1 MNIELDRRIYN
12 IEDIQSVATSNEDDI
27 GKKGYFSN
35 SILYYKT
42 ITSKKLVYGTLESL
56 KEDDK
61 CFVTNSK
68 AYRYFIPEEDIMPI
82 ETLEEILRQEALASE
97 RNKSQEDLELEQD
110 YLDFSKIFFRCSDFD
125 SRGNFQPGKWSK
137 LDKTE
142 FPFSEERRNYLI
154 MKFVI
159 GITDPESNPRV
170 AE

>member
-1 MNIELDRRIYN
+1 MGIELDRRIYN
-12 IEDIQSVATSNEDDI
+12 IEDIQSVATSDENDI

-42 ITSKKLVYGTLESL
+42 IASKKLVYGTLESL
-56 KEDDK
+56 KENDK
-61 CFVTNSK
+61 CFVSNSK

-82 ETLEEILRQEALASE
+82 EDLEEILRQEESE
-97 RNKSQEDLELEQD
+97 RNKSQEDKEEEQD
-110 YLDFSKIFFRCSDFD
+110 YLDFCKIFFVCSDFD

-142 FPFSEERRNYLI
+142 FPFSEERKNYLI
-154 MKFVI
+154 MKFWF

-170 AE
+170 AQ

>member
-1 MNIELDRRIYN
+1 MDIELDRRIYN
-12 IEDIQSVATSNEDDI
+12 IEDIQSVATSDEDDI

-42 ITSKKLVYGTLESL
+42 ITSKKIVYGTLESL

-82 ETLEEILRQEALASE
+82 ETLEEILRREELE
-97 RNKSQEDLELEQD
+97 RSKSTEDIEEEQD
-110 YLDFSKIFFRCSDFD
+110 YLDFCKIFFGCSDFD

-154 MKFVI
+154 MKFVF
-159 GITDPESNPRV
+159 GVTDPKDNPRV
-170 AE
+170 PE

>member
-12 IEDIQSVATSNEDDI
+12 IEDIQSAATSNEDDI

-82 ETLEEILRQEALASE
+82 ETLEEILRQEERE
-97 RNKSQEDLELEQD
+97 RNKSQEEIEEEQD
-110 YLDFSKIFFRCSDFD
+110 YFDFCKIFFRCSDFD

-154 MKFVI
+154 MKFVL
-159 GITDPESNPRV
+159 GVTDPESNPRV

>member
-1 MNIELDRRIYN
+1 MSIELDRRIYN
-12 IEDIQSVATSNEDDI
+12 IEDIKSVATSDENDI

-61 CFVTNSK
+61 CFLTNSK

-82 ETLEEILRQEALASE
+82 ETLEEILRREELE
-97 RNKSQEDLELEQD
+97 RSKSTEDIEEEQD
-110 YLDFSKIFFRCSDFD
+110 YLDFCKIFFGCSDFD

-137 LDKTE
+137 LDKIE
-142 FPFSEERRNYLI
+142 FPFSEERKNYLM
-154 MKFVI
+154 MKFWFGV
-159 GITDPESNPRV
+159 TDPESNPRV
-170 AE
+170 AQ

>member
-1 MNIELDRRIYN
+1 MDIELDRRIYN
-12 IEDIQSVATSNEDDI
+12 IEDIQSVATSDENDI

-82 ETLEEILRQEALASE
+82 ETLEEILRQEERE
-97 RNKSQEDLELEQD
+97 RNKSQEDKEEEQD
-110 YLDFSKIFFRCSDFD
+110 YLDFCKIFFVCSGFD

-137 LDKTE
+137 LENTE
-142 FPFSEERRNYLI
+142 FPFSEERKNYLM
-154 MKFVI
+154 MKFVF
-159 GITDPESNPRV
+159 GITDPKDNPRV
-170 AE
+170 AQ

>member
-1 MNIELDRRIYN
+1 MKLDRRIYD

-82 ETLEEILRQEALASE
+82 ETLEEILRQEERE

-110 YLDFSKIFFRCSDFD
+110 YLDFCKIFFGCSDFD

-137 LDKTE
+137 LDKIE

-154 MKFVI
+154 MKFLFK
-159 GITDPESNPRV
+159 ITDPESNPRV

>member
-1 MNIELDRRIYN
+1 MNIELDRRIYD
-12 IEDIQSVATSNEDDI
+12 IEDIQSAATSNEDDI

-82 ETLEEILRQEALASE
+82 ETLEEILRQEERE

-110 YLDFSKIFFRCSDFD
+110 YLDFTKIFFGCSDFD
-125 SRGNFQPGKWSK
+125 SRGNLQIGKWSK
-137 LDKTE
+137 LDKIE

>member
-12 IEDIQSVATSNEDDI
+12 IEHIQSVATSNEDDI

-68 AYRYFIPEEDIMPI
+68 AYRYFIPEEDIMPL
-82 ETLEEILRQEALASE
+82 ETLEEILRREELE
-97 RNKSQEDLELEQD
+97 RNKSTEDLELEQD
-110 YLDFSKIFFRCSDFD
+110 YFDFCKIFWCSDFD

-154 MKFVI
+154 MKFVL
-159 GITDPESNPRV
+159 GVTDPESNPRV

>member
-1 MNIELDRRIYN
+1 MKLDRRIYN

-82 ETLEEILRQEALASE
+82 EDLEEILRQEERE
-97 RNKSQEDLELEQD
+97 RNKSQEEIEEEQD
-110 YLDFSKIFFRCSDFD
+110 YLDFCKIFFVCSDFD
-125 SRGNFQPGKWSK
+125 SRGNFHPGKWSK

-142 FPFSEERRNYLI
+142 FPFSEERKNYLM
-154 MKFVI
+154 MKFVF
-159 GITDPESNPRV
+159 GITDPKDNPRV
-170 AE
+170 AQ

>member
-35 SILYYKT
+35 SILYYMT
-42 ITSKKLVYGTLESL
+42 ISSKKLVYGTLESL

-61 CFVTNSK
+61 CFVTNNK

-82 ETLEEILRQEALASE
+82 EDLEEILRQEEHE
-97 RNKSQEDLELEQD
+97 RNKSQEEIEEEQD
-110 YLDFSKIFFRCSDFD
+110 YLDFCKIFFVCSDFD

-142 FPFSEERRNYLI
+142 FPFSEERKNFLM

>member
-1 MNIELDRRIYN
+1 MGIELDRRIYN
-12 IEDIQSVATSNEDDI
+12 IEDIQSVATSDENDI

-82 ETLEEILRQEALASE
+82 EDLEEILRQEESE
-97 RNKSQEDLELEQD
+97 RNKSQEDKEEEQD
-110 YLDFSKIFFRCSDFD
+110 YLDFCKIFFVCSDFD

-142 FPFSEERRNYLI
+142 FPFSEERKNYLM
-154 MKFVI
+154 MKFVF
-159 GITDPESNPRV
+159 GVTDPKDNPRV
-170 AE
+170 PK

>member
-12 IEDIQSVATSNEDDI
+12 IEDIQSVATSDENDI

-42 ITSKKLVYGTLESL
+42 ITSKKIVYGTLESL

-82 ETLEEILRQEALASE
+82 ETLEEILRQEERE
-97 RNKSQEDLELEQD
+97 RNKSTEDLEEEQD
-110 YLDFSKIFFRCSDFD
+110 YLDFCKIFFGCSDFD
-125 SRGNFQPGKWSK
+125 SRGNFQPGKLSK

-142 FPFSEERRNYLI
+142 FPFSEERKNYLI
-154 MKFVI
+154 MKFVL
-159 GITDPESNPRV
+159 GVTDPESNPRV

>member
-1 MNIELDRRIYN
+1 MDIELDRRIYN

-42 ITSKKLVYGTLESL
+42 ITSKKLVYGTLDSL
-56 KEDDK
+56 EENDK

-82 ETLEEILRQEALASE
+82 EDLEEILRQEERE
-97 RNKSQEDLELEQD
+97 RNKSQEEIEEEQD
-110 YLDFSKIFFRCSDFD
+110 YLDFCKIFFGCSDFD

-142 FPFSEERRNYLI
+142 FPFSEEREDYLI
-154 MKFVI
+154 MKFVL

>member
-12 IEDIQSVATSNEDDI
+12 IEDIKSVATSNEDDI

-68 AYRYFIPEEDIMPI
+68 AYRYFIPEEGIMPI
-82 ETLEEILRQEALASE
+82 ETLEEILRQEERE

-110 YLDFSKIFFRCSDFD
+110 YLDFCKIFFGCSDFD

-137 LDKTE
+137 LDKIE
-142 FPFSEERRNYLI
+142 FPFSEERKMYLI
-154 MKFVI
+154 MKFWF

-170 AE
+170 AQ

>member
-1 MNIELDRRIYN
+1 MDIELDRRIYN
-12 IEDIQSVATSNEDDI
+12 IEDIQSVATSDENDI

-56 KEDDK
+56 KENDK

-68 AYRYFIPEEDIMPI
+68 AFRYFIPEEDIMPT
-82 ETLEEILRQEALASE
+82 EDLEEILRQEESE
-97 RNKSQEDLELEQD
+97 RNKSQEDKEEEQD
-110 YLDFSKIFFRCSDFD
+110 YLDFCKIFFVCSDFD

-142 FPFSEERRNYLI
+142 FPFSEERKNYLM
-154 MKFVI
+154 MKFVF
-159 GITDPESNPRV
+159 GVTDPKDNPRV
-170 AE
+170 PK

>member
-1 MNIELDRRIYN
+1 MDIELDRRIYN
-12 IEDIQSVATSNEDDI
+12 IEDIQSVATSDENDI

-68 AYRYFIPEEDIMPI
+68 AYRYFIPEEDIMPT
-82 ETLEEILRQEALASE
+82 EDLEEILRQEESE
-97 RNKSQEDLELEQD
+97 RNKSQEDKEEEQD
-110 YLDFSKIFFRCSDFD
+110 YLDFCKIFFVCSDFD

-142 FPFSEERRNYLI
+142 FPFSEERKNYLM
-154 MKFVI
+154 MKFVF
-159 GITDPESNPRV
+159 GVTDPKDNPRV
-170 AE
+170 PK

>member
-1 MNIELDRRIYN
+1 MDIELDRRIYN
-12 IEDIQSVATSNEDDI
+12 IEDIQSVATSDENDI

-61 CFVTNSK
+61 CFVSNSK

-82 ETLEEILRQEALASE
+82 ETLEEILRQEELE
-97 RNKSQEDLELEQD
+97 RNKSQEEIEEEQD
-110 YLDFSKIFFRCSDFD
+110 YLDFCKIFFGCSDFD
-125 SRGNFQPGKWSK
+125 SRGNLQPGKWSK

-142 FPFSEERRNYLI
+142 FPFSEERKNYLM
-154 MKFVI
+154 MKFVF
-159 GITDPESNPRV
+159 GITDPKDNPRV
-170 AE
+170 AQ

>member
-1 MNIELDRRIYN
+1 MKLDRRIYN
-12 IEDIQSVATSNEDDI
+12 IEDIQSVATSDEDDI

-82 ETLEEILRQEALASE
+82 EDLEEILRQEESE

-110 YLDFSKIFFRCSDFD
+110 YLDFCKIFFVCSDFD

-142 FPFSEERRNYLI
+142 FPFSEERKNYLM
-154 MKFVI
+154 MKFLF
-159 GITDPESNPRV
+159 GITDPKDNPRV

>member
-1 MNIELDRRIYN
+1 MSIELDRRIYN
-12 IEDIQSVATSNEDDI
+12 IEDIKSVATSDEDDT

-61 CFVTNSK
+61 CFLTNSK

-82 ETLEEILRQEALASE
+82 ETLEEILRREELE
-97 RNKSQEDLELEQD
+97 RSKSTEDIEEEQD
-110 YLDFSKIFFRCSDFD
+110 YLDFCKIFFGCSDFD

-142 FPFSEERRNYLI
+142 FPFSEERKNYLM
-154 MKFVI
+154 MKFWFGV
-159 GITDPESNPRV
+159 TDPESNPRV
-170 AE
+170 AQ

>member
-1 MNIELDRRIYN
+1 MDIELDRRIYN
-12 IEDIQSVATSNEDDI
+12 IEDIQSVATSDENDI

-82 ETLEEILRQEALASE
+82 ETLEEILRQEELE
-97 RNKSQEDLELEQD
+97 RNKSTEEIEEEQD
-110 YLDFSKIFFRCSDFD
+110 YLDFCKIFFVCSGFD

-137 LDKTE
+137 LENTE
-142 FPFSEERRNYLI
+142 FPFSEERKNYLM
-154 MKFVI
+154 MKFVF
-159 GITDPESNPRV
+159 GITDPKDNPRV
-170 AE
+170 AQ

>member
-1 MNIELDRRIYN
+1 MGIELDRRIYN
-12 IEDIQSVATSNEDDI
+12 IEDIQSVATSDENDI

-61 CFVTNSK
+61 CFVSNSK

-82 ETLEEILRQEALASE
+82 EDLEEILRQEELE
-97 RNKSQEDLELEQD
+97 RNKSTEEIEEEQD
-110 YLDFSKIFFRCSDFD
+110 YLDFCKIFFRCSDFD

-137 LDKTE
+137 LDKIE
-142 FPFSEERRNYLI
+142 FPFSEKRRDYLM
-154 MKFVI
+154 MKFVF
-159 GITDPESNPRV
+159 GITDPERNPRV

>member
-12 IEDIQSVATSNEDDI
+12 IEDIQSVATSDENDI

-61 CFVTNSK
+61 CFVSNSK
-68 AYRYFIPEEDIMPI
+68 AYRYFIPEEDIMAI
-82 ETLEEILRQEALASE
+82 ETLEEILRQEELE
-97 RNKSQEDLELEQD
+97 RNKSTEEIEEEQD
-110 YLDFSKIFFRCSDFD
+110 YLDFCKIFFVCSGFD

-137 LDKTE
+137 LENTE
-142 FPFSEERRNYLI
+142 FPFSEERKNYLM
-154 MKFVI
+154 MKFVF
-159 GITDPESNPRV
+159 GITDPKDNPRV
-170 AE
+170 AQ

>member
-1 MNIELDRRIYN
+1 MDIELDRRIYN
-12 IEDIQSVATSNEDDI
+12 IEDIQSVATSDENDI

-82 ETLEEILRQEALASE
+82 EDLEEILRQEESE
-97 RNKSQEDLELEQD
+97 RNKSQEDKEEEQD
-110 YLDFSKIFFRCSDFD
+110 YLDFCKIFFVCSDFD

-142 FPFSEERRNYLI
+142 FPFSEERKNYL
-154 MKFVI
+154 K
-159 GITDPESNPRV
+159 GYH
-170 AE
+170 

>member
-1 MNIELDRRIYN
+1 MNIELDRRIYD

-82 ETLEEILRQEALASE
+82 ETLEEILKQEERE
-97 RNKSQEDLELEQD
+97 RNKSTEDLELEQD
-110 YLDFSKIFFRCSDFD
+110 YLDFCKIFFGCSDFD

-137 LDKTE
+137 LDKIE

-154 MKFVI
+154 MKFLFK
-159 GITDPESNPRV
+159 ITDPESNPRV

>member
-1 MNIELDRRIYN
+1 MDIELDRRIYN
-12 IEDIQSVATSNEDDI
+12 IEDIQSVVTSNEDDI

-42 ITSKKLVYGTLESL
+42 ITSKKLVYGALESL
-56 KEDDK
+56 KENDK

-82 ETLEEILRQEALASE
+82 ETLEEILRQEELE
-97 RNKSQEDLELEQD
+97 RNKSQEEIEEEQD
-110 YLDFSKIFFRCSDFD
+110 YLDFCKIFFVCSGFD

-137 LDKTE
+137 LENTE
-142 FPFSEERRNYLI
+142 FPFSEERKNYLM
-154 MKFVI
+154 MKFVF
-159 GITDPESNPRV
+159 GITDPKDNPRV

>member
-1 MNIELDRRIYN
+1 MKLDRRIYD

-61 CFVTNSK
+61 CFVANSK
-68 AYRYFIPEEDIMPI
+68 AYRYFIPEEDVMPI
-82 ETLEEILRQEALASE
+82 ETLEEILRQEERE

-110 YLDFSKIFFRCSDFD
+110 YLDFTKIFFGCSDFD

-137 LDKTE
+137 LDKIE

-154 MKFVI
+154 MKFWL

>member
-1 MNIELDRRIYN
+1 MDIELDRRIYN
-12 IEDIQSVATSNEDDI
+12 IEDIQSVATSDENDI

-61 CFVTNSK
+61 CFVSNSK

-82 ETLEEILRQEALASE
+82 EDLEEILRQEELE
-97 RNKSQEDLELEQD
+97 RNKSTEEIEEEQD
-110 YLDFSKIFFRCSDFD
+110 YLDFCKIFFRCSDFD

-137 LDKTE
+137 LDKIE
-142 FPFSEERRNYLI
+142 FPFSEERKKYLM
-154 MKFVI
+154 MKFLF
-159 GITDPESNPRV
+159 GITDPKDNPRV

>member
-1 MNIELDRRIYN
+1 MNIELDRRIYD

-42 ITSKKLVYGTLESL
+42 FTSKKIVYGTLESL

-68 AYRYFIPEEDIMPI
+68 AYRYFIPEEDVMPI
-82 ETLEEILRQEALASE
+82 ETLEEILRQEERE

-110 YLDFSKIFFRCSDFD
+110 YLDF
-125 SRGNFQPGKWSK
+125 
-137 LDKTE
+137 
-142 FPFSEERRNYLI
+142 
-154 MKFVI
+154 
-159 GITDPESNPRV
+159 
-170 AE
+170 

>member
-1 MNIELDRRIYN
+1 MNIELDRRIYD
-12 IEDIQSVATSNEDDI
+12 IEDIQSVATSDEDDI

-42 ITSKKLVYGTLESL
+42 IASKKLVYGTLESL

-61 CFVTNSK
+61 CFVSNSK

-82 ETLEEILRQEALASE
+82 EDLEEILRQEESE
-97 RNKSQEDLELEQD
+97 RNKSQEDKEEEQD
-110 YLDFSKIFFRCSDFD
+110 YLDFCKIFFVCSDFD

-142 FPFSEERRNYLI
+142 FPFSEERKNYLM
-154 MKFVI
+154 MKFVF
-159 GITDPESNPRV
+159 GVTDPESNPRV

>member
-1 MNIELDRRIYN
+1 MGIELDRRIY
-12 IEDIQSVATSNEDDI
+12 DIDDIKSVATSDENDI

-82 ETLEEILRQEALASE
+82 ETLEEILRQEEHE
-97 RNKSQEDLELEQD
+97 RNKSQEEIEEEQD
-110 YLDFSKIFFRCSDFD
+110 YLDFCKIFFVCGDFD

-142 FPFSEERRNYLI
+142 FPFSEERKKYLM
-154 MKFVI
+154 MKFLF
-159 GITDPESNPRV
+159 GITDPKDNPRV